1 MFTYDDLVPPNI
13 LLSRGANPRVE
24 AIIDWAQAGWYPSY
38 WEYCKAR
45 RVRLDS
51 EHFNDAM
58 QEEWHT
64 QYLLMILDPVDDE
77 TIYHPWLYFV
87 LSKGT

>member
-1 MFTYDDLVPPNI
+1 M
-13 LLSRGANPRVE
+13 
-24 AIIDWAQAGWYPSY
+24 
-38 WEYCKAR
+38 
-45 RVRLDS
+45 RLDP

-64 QYLLMILDPVDDE
+64 KYLRMILDPVDDE

-87 LSKGT
+87 LSKGI